1 MALVKTKG
9 LIIREQPFQD
19 QDKLLT
25 IFTEKEGKQRAIA
38 KGVRRRKSA
47 LVAATQLFAFSE
59 FVYYPGKNFASINE
73 ANLIESFYPL
83 RQDVGKMTLSSYLLE
98 LLDAFFDLYQGNPS
112 FLKMTTHCLYYIS
125 EKKATCDE
133 ALVAAFQLKLLE
145 VQGIGPVLDRCVR
158 CGKTTD
164 LTAFSVEES
173 GFLCG
178 DCARGGRLP
187 ESLRE
192 TMITLLNW
200 PVKKTCY
207 GSWDRKEILE
217 IMGLLNRYIVSHLNR
232 RLKSY
237 DFFVN
242 LI

>member
-98 LLDAFFDLYQGNPS
+98 LLDAFLTCIKGIRL
-112 FLKMTTHCLYYIS
+112 FLK
-125 EKKATCDE
+125 
-133 ALVAAFQLKLLE
+133 
-145 VQGIGPVLDRCVR
+145 
-158 CGKTTD
+158 
-164 LTAFSVEES
+164 
-173 GFLCG
+173 
-178 DCARGGRLP
+178 
-187 ESLRE
+187 
-192 TMITLLNW
+192 
-200 PVKKTCY
+200 
-207 GSWDRKEILE
+207 
-217 IMGLLNRYIVSHLNR
+217 
-232 RLKSY
+232 
-237 DFFVN
+237 
-242 LI
+242 